1 MEAFWALLHCFNR
14 KSVFINVIKTCS
26 INFALKLKH
35 RSRRSLKQHSR
46 VNSKYKFWD
55 LFHRVKNLSV
65 NKVKW
70 RQTSDSLSSRKW
82 RDFCFTNSS
91 FVQIRYK
98 LEILL
103 PCFWRKDTD
112 EKQAQRS
119 KTKHCFDLLHRKAI
133 NVIRLTSRNGV
144 KMKQR
149 GSINCL
155 ARGQTKAE

>member
-1 MEAFWALLHCFNR
+1 MFMN
-14 KSVFINVIKTCS
+14 VFETCS
-26 INFALKLKH
+26 INFTLKRKH
-35 RSRRSLKQHSR
+35 RSRRSKTAQSYNR
-46 VNSKYKFWD
+46 TNDNSKYKFWN
-55 LFHRVKNLSV
+55 LFYRVKNLSV

-82 RDFCFTNSS
+82 RDFWFTHSP

-119 KTKHCFDLLHRKAI
+119 KTKHRFDLLHRKAI
-133 NVIRLTSRNGV
+133 NVLQLTSWNDV
-144 KMKQR
+144 DMKQL

-155 ARGQTKAE
+155 PRSQAKAE